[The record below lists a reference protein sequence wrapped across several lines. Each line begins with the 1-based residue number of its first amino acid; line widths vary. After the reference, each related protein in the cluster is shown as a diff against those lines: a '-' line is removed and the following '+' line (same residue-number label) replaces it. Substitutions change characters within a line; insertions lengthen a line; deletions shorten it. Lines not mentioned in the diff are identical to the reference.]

1 LRLKRFPTAIK
12 LCNVA
17 DIGIGGTG
25 LKRG

>member
-12 LCNVA
+12 LSDVA
-17 DIGIGGTG
+17 DVGIGGTG